1 MRNTWFIDIDGTI
14 VHHKTNKELD
24 EMIKDFN
31 LLGTLEKEHILP
43 GVNHFW
49 GSIPENDLIILT
61 TAREERHRWVTEAM
75 LSYLKLRFDKLV
87 MALGSGKRFVVNDI
101 EPGYEVNG
109 GRDILKA
116 FSYNVMR
123 DSGLWW
129 EDIEEKI

>member
-1 MRNTWFIDIDGTI
+1 
-14 VHHKTNKELD
+14 
-24 EMIKDFN
+24 
-31 LLGTLEKEHILP
+31 
-43 GVNHFW
+43 
-49 GSIPENDLIILT
+49 
-61 TAREERHRWVTEAM
+61 M

-101 EPGYEVNG
+101 EPGDEVNG

>member
-14 VHHKTNKELD
+14 VLHKTNDELD
-24 EMIKDFN
+24 KMIKDFN
-31 LLGTLEKEHILP
+31 LMGTLKKEHILP
-43 GVNHFW
+43 GVVHFW

-75 LSYLKLRFDKLV
+75 LSYLNLRYDQLI
-87 MALGSGKRFVVNDI
+87 MALGSGKRFVINDI
-101 EPGYEVNG
+101 EPGDEVNG
-109 GRDILKA
+109 GEDIFKA

-129 EDIEEKI
+129 EDIERKI

>member
-49 GSIPENDLIILT
+49 GSIP
-61 TAREERHRWVTEAM
+61 
-75 LSYLKLRFDKLV
+75 
-87 MALGSGKRFVVNDI
+87 
-101 EPGYEVNG
+101 
-109 GRDILKA
+109 
-116 FSYNVMR
+116 
-123 DSGLWW
+123 
-129 EDIEEKI
+129 